1 MHCDHCK
8 CYNDLM
14 NANAQVVK
22 DNINITKEHQIVEE
36 VKNRIDIYSKENT
49 LSKSAQFVLI
59 ELQDIMD
66 RKRLIL

>member
-14 NANAQVVK
+14 KANAQVVK
-22 DNINITKEHQIVEE
+22 ENINITKEHQIIEGL
-36 VKNRIDIYSKENT
+36 KNRIDIYSKEKT
-49 LSKSAQFVLI
+49 LSNTAQFVLI

-66 RKRLIL
+66 RKKLIL